1 MAKDHPFQNL
11 FEMLGQLPAA
21 HAESVNRQAYQIL
34 SEALSGTVDKVGRGI
49 LLRAPRAGHGKS
61 HLLARTQHALGADYE
76 FIAVTVSFDGLITP
90 TSLMEDVLQHFSRPA
105 AGGND
110 LSELDMVTRRLFAS
124 ALQPLVISGDVPC
137 QDKEGAL
144 AALRQRPIEAFD
156 FHHPEAITAHW
167 ARENFEILGER
178 LSAELAR
185 RINSSVVDVAFWVKL
200 LFRFASAPAGESAR
214 FYVFKEVHGG
224 GSGAE
229 MKRLIALLELLTLL
243 TRIVLVADEVES
255 FSRNQTAAMNF
266 SSFLSS
272 LRQAVSRLELIVSL
286 NRDVWETAFEP
297 NLSGG
302 LVDRLTEVVI
312 DLKPLTEAE
321 MVALL
326 DSRVPG
332 AGTQILAKID
342 PVSPQSYARAL
353 IQAAGKAWQE
363 ADPLEFK
370 PLAFTTIAAEKPTP
384 PPIPE
389 PITEPKI
396 EVKAEPKAEVEL
408 EPEPKNKPLP
418 QVEPVRKIAPPPINL
433 TPKAKTE
440 PEPTAESSPP
450 KDEAP
455 TPPPFKIKF
464 PGITPKAPIQ
474 AATPPKDVKFSP
486 FVPVNVAE
494 IIKDQSA
501 APPVVVRPPVPQS
514 QTDEEDF
521 GKSDDLESLEAK
533 TSINSPFSIAESE
546 NALAEDAA
554 SPKQPSVPEE
564 TSKLDRVA
572 DLIRQFSERYGSKR
586 L

>member
-1 MAKDHPFQNL
+1 MSSLPPVKTSDSSMAKNHPFQNL

-21 HAESVNRQAYQIL
+21 QAESVNRQAYQVL
-34 SEALSGTVDKVGRGI
+34 SEALTGSADKVGRGI

-61 HLLARTQHALGADYE
+61 HLLARTQHSLGAGYE

-90 TSLMEDVLQHFSRPA
+90 ISLMEDLLQHFSRPIA
-105 AGGND
+105 NGSD
-110 LSELDMVTRRLFAS
+110 LSELDLVARRLFAL

-144 AALRQRPIEAFD
+144 TALRQRPIEAFD
-156 FHHPEAITAHW
+156 FHDPEAITAHW

-185 RINSSVVDVAFWVKL
+185 QVNSSVVDVAFWVKL

-214 FYVFKEVHGG
+214 FYVFKEIHGG

-243 TRIVLVADEVES
+243 TRIVLVADDVES
-255 FSRNQTAAMNF
+255 FSRNQTAAMSF

-286 NRDVWETAFEP
+286 NRDIWETAFEP

-302 LVDRLTEVVI
+302 LIDRLTEVII
-312 DLKPLTEAE
+312 DLHPLTETE

-332 AGTQILAKID
+332 MGTQILAKID
-342 PVSPQSYARAL
+342 PTSPPSYARAL
-353 IQAAGKAWQE
+353 IQAAGKTWQE

-370 PLAFTTIAAEKPTP
+370 PLAFTTIPTEKPAP
-384 PPIPE
+384 PP
-389 PITEPKI
+389 
-396 EVKAEPKAEVEL
+396 L
-408 EPEPKNKPLP
+408 PEPKKEEKPA
-418 QVEPVRKIAPPPINL
+418 PVFAAPVFAPVAAPERKIAPPPVNL
-433 TPKAKTE
+433 TPKAKEEEPAGEISLPKEE
-440 PEPTAESSPP
+440 PEERPASSSL
-450 KDEAP
+450 
-455 TPPPFKIKF
+455 FKIKF
-464 PGITPKAPIQ
+464 PGITRKAPVQ

-486 FVPVNVAE
+486 FVPGDIAE
-494 IIKDQSA
+494 IIQDQLNSPA
-501 APPVVVRPPVPQS
+501 VVYPQPVPQTKE
-514 QTDEEDF
+514 QE
-521 GKSDDLESLEAK
+521 KSGAT
-533 TSINSPFSIAESE
+533 TSPDSPFSIADLE
-546 NALAEDAA
+546 NAATEEEIAA
-554 SPKQPSVPEE
+554 KKLPASLE
-564 TSKLDRVA
+564 TTKLDRVA